1 MIRPLCRFEA
11 VGGAK
16 WSMNALVCAIPT
28 MRIST
33 VVLGKAVSNAEI
45 SGHHVIT
52 KLMRKIQS
60 IGQNIERWER
70 DKVQI
75 PGTKIA
81 LERAILDTLWLSEY
95 RQLIIEVQDIV
106 EEHKAQ
112 GTWKRPAKAH
122 ERSR

>member
-11 VGGAK
+11 GGGAK

-81 LERAILDTLWLSEY
+81 LERAILDTLSLS
-95 RQLIIEVQDIV
+95 LNCFLVV
-106 EEHKAQ
+106 
-112 GTWKRPAKAH
+112 
-122 ERSR
+122 

>member
-11 VGGAK
+11 GGDAK

-33 VVLGKAVSNAEI
+33 VVLGKAVRNAGI
-45 SGHHVIT
+45 SGRHVST
-52 KLMRKIQS
+52 ELMRKIQS

-70 DKVQI
+70 DEVQI

-81 LERAILDTLWLSEY
+81 LERAILDALL
-95 RQLIIEVQDIV
+95 
-106 EEHKAQ
+106 
-112 GTWKRPAKAH
+112 
-122 ERSR
+122 